1 MQKKYDILIVDDVSE
16 NIRLAISIL
25 KNDNYNFSYALSGKS
40 AIEIL
45 KRKRFDLILLD
56 VMMRELDGF
65 TLCKM
70 IKKTPALKDIPI
82 IFVTAIVE
90 IDYIQEGFKLGA
102 VDYVTKPYHSVELR
116 ARVANHLELY
126 KYRQNLQ
133 YRNRALVHDI
143 KSERD
148 QHLAELELAQKEIIY
163 ILSEI
168 MATDSGETAEHVK
181 RVADISKELAL
192 LEGHLTHE
200 QVHTLYL
207 ASPLHDIG
215 KVLID
220 NAILHKDEK
229 LTQEEF
235 EKMKKH
241 PILALNILSKSKSEL
256 IKAAAI
262 IAYEHHEN
270 WDGSG
275 YPKGLKG
282 EDIHIYGR
290 IVAIA
295 DVLDAL
301 THKRSYKERW
311 SFEKAAR
318 YIISLKGK
326 KFDPRLIH
334 LFENN
339 LEVFKELVEE

>member
-1 MQKKYDILIVDDVSE
+1 MQKKFDILVVDDVSE
-16 NIRLAISIL
+16 NIKIAIGIL
-25 KNDNYNFSYALSGKS
+25 KNEKYNFSYALSGKS

-45 KRKRFDLILLD
+45 KTKRFDLILLD
-56 VMMRELDGF
+56 VMMPEIDGF

-82 IFVTAIVE
+82 IFVTAVSE
-90 IDYIQEGFKLGA
+90 IEYMQEGFKLGA

-126 KYRQNLQ
+126 RYRQELSYHNKE
-133 YRNRALVHDI
+133 LVRDMQH
-143 KSERD
+143 ERD
-148 QHLAELELAQKEIIY
+148 QHLSELELAQKEIIY

-168 MATDSGETAEHVK
+168 MASDSGETAEHVK
-181 RVADISKELAL
+181 RVANISKELAI

-200 QVHTLYL
+200 QIHTIYL

-220 NAILHKDEK
+220 NSILHKNAK
-229 LTQEEF
+229 LTDEEF
-235 EKMKKH
+235 YVMKKH
-241 PILALNILSKSKSEL
+241 PTYALNILSKSKSEL
-256 IKAAAI
+256 IKAAAV

-275 YPKGLKG
+275 YPKGLQG

-301 THKRSYKERW
+301 THKRSYKEKW

-318 YIISLKGK
+318 YIIDLSGT
-326 KFDPRLIH
+326 KFDPRLIR

-339 LEVFKELVEE
+339 LEVFKEMMEE